1 MAQSWQLSSRSCQM
15 GCEMSKNTIRPSVRR
30 EREREGRKSGDQ
42 VAEKRAPPGQSM
54 LQGNA
59 INTNT
64 NTITKERQNLF
75 DILHV
80 VTL

>member
-1 MAQSWQLSSRSCQM
+1 MAIIQSFMPNGLRNVEEYKASFRAQRDR
-15 GCEMSKNTIRPSVRR
+15 ER

-64 NTITKERQNLF
+64 NTITKERQESF
-75 DILHV
+75 
-80 VTL
+80 